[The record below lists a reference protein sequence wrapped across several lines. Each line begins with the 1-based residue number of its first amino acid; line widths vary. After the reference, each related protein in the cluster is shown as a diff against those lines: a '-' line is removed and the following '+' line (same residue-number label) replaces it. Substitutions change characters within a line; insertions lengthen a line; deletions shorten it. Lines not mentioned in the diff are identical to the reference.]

1 MFKRILVPVDGSPPS
16 RLGLR
21 EAVKIAKDQKATL
34 YLLHVLD
41 QRVITQ
47 GLDGMT
53 YLSAEY
59 VDEYIAA
66 LRKEGK
72 AILAKAG
79 AQVRK
84 HRIKCQTALVET
96 IGKPVAEAIIDQARK
111 CRADLIILGTH
122 GRRGL
127 TRIVLG
133 SDAEG
138 VVRAARVPVLLM
150 RAPAPRRTAGRR
162 SRS

>member
-1 MFKRILVPVDGSPPS
+1 MFRRILVPIDGSPPS
-16 RLGLR
+16 KLGLR
-21 EAVKIAKDQKATL
+21 EAVKMAKDQKATL
-34 YLLHVLD
+34 CLLHVLD

-53 YLSAEY
+53 YVSAEY
-59 VDEYIAA
+59 VDEYLAA

-84 HRIKCQTALVET
+84 GRIKCQTVLVET
-96 IGKPVAEAIIDQARK
+96 IGKPVAEVIIDQARK
-111 CRADLIILGTH
+111 FRADLIVLGTH

-150 RAPAPRRTAGRR
+150 RATAPKRKAGR
-162 SRS
+162 